1 MYGMHQKEDL
11 GKGQEGQVYCDF
23 SYIMYV
29 HYVYIFHTLSEPD
42 LTTKSYEFD
51 EWLKSGYIANKGLSR
66 FRACPLPT
74 QFNNGWDE
82 GYVTALFHIVN
93 LTNNVANPT

>member
-29 HYVYIFHTLSEPD
+29 CALCIYI
-42 LTTKSYEFD
+42 SYIIWTRSHD
-51 EWLKSGYIANKGLSR
+51 QVVRIRRVIKKWLYS
-66 FRACPLPT
+66 
-74 QFNNGWDE
+74 
-82 GYVTALFHIVN
+82 
-93 LTNNVANPT
+93 

>member
-1 MYGMHQKEDL
+1 MKMYGMHQKEDL

-51 EWLKSGYIANKGLSR
+51 E
-66 FRACPLPT
+66 
-74 QFNNGWDE
+74 
-82 GYVTALFHIVN
+82 
-93 LTNNVANPT
+93 